1 MESSNKPAHRLSP
14 ECSLFEALSCLLT
27 QGLPFIPVGEDGPDQ
42 RFLSTTALV
51 KAWQAG
57 LPGETPLSAL
67 ELDHA
72 DAALPDTPG
81 AETLINGL
89 RLLRK

>member
-57 LPGETPLSAL
+57 MPGETPVSSL
-67 ELDHA
+67 ELASATD
-72 DAALPDTPG
+72 LPSDS
-81 AETLINGL
+81 LINGL
-89 RLLRK
+89 TCCCG